1 MAWLRAFNQPIPQA
15 WELREEQEANDAAGE
30 VDLLLNDQL
39 DELGFEAED
48 MSFADELKQMAVF
61 STDGE
66 DEERLKTYI
75 LAQVPANLK
84 SDLDAY
90 I

>member
-1 MAWLRAFNQPIPQA
+1 
-15 WELREEQEANDAAGE
+15 
-30 VDLLLNDQL
+30 
-39 DELGFEAED
+39 

-75 LAQVPANLK
+75 LAQVPANLRAVRGYSVGHDFTNLLLLRHYK
-84 SDLDAY
+84 SL
-90 I
+90 